1 VLLRGLW
8 PMLELGAS
16 EPLLIALVLG
26 ALERHLAGRP
36 RQALALGLLA
46 ALLRPETWPF
56 VGLYAAWVAWR
67 GDWWTRLTIAAALA
81 AVPLLWF
88 GGDHLGSG
96 DAWHGSYLARIS
108 KEATALG
115 HQSFRPH
122 AFPIAAGRGL
132 GELAAPLLAG
142 AVYACLAASPRRRT
156 FRVLTAGALALVAIV
171 GYQAVT
177 GYAGLGRFSL
187 PAAVV
192 LCVVGAAGLADA
204 ARRAAAAAGAARVGA
219 AALVAALAAPWVAAW
234 ASDLAAVRNQAVIFA
249 DAGAAAA
256 RLERSGILAACGG
269 RLAAAP
275 PAAPALAAV
284 LDRPVHRI
292 AAFGTARLVILTA
305 AGDGAYPQVGRWLR
319 SHPDRRRVRGFGAHD
334 SVRVYQ
340 ACGARLT
347 TASTRTVPDATVR

>member
-1 VLLRGLW
+1 
-8 PMLELGAS
+8 M
-16 EPLLIALVLG
+16 
-26 ALERHLAGRP
+26 
-36 RQALALGLLA
+36 
-46 ALLRPETWPF
+46 
-56 VGLYAAWVAWR
+56 YAAWVAWR
-67 GDWWTRLTIAAALA
+67 GGRGTRLAIAAALP

-88 GGDHLGSG
+88 GGDYLGSG

-108 KEATALG
+108 KEATELG
-115 HQSFRPH
+115 RQSFRPH
-122 AFPIAAGRGL
+122 AFPIATGRGL
-132 GELAAPLLAG
+132 GELAAPLLVG
-142 AVYACLAASPRRRT
+142 ALYACVVASPQRRT
-156 FRVLTAGALALVAIV
+156 FRVLTAGALALIAIV

-204 ARRAAAAAGAARVGA
+204 VRRATAAAGAARVAARVGA
-219 AALVAALAAPWVAAW
+219 AALVAVLAAPWVAAW
-234 ASDLAAVRNQAVIFA
+234 ASDLAAVRNQAVVFA
-249 DAGAAAA
+249 DARAAAA

-305 AGDGAYPQVGRWLR
+305 RGDGAYPQVGRWLR
-319 SHPDRRRVRGFGAHD
+319 SHPDRRPVRGFGAHD

-340 ACGARLT
+340 ACGTRQT
-347 TASTRTVPDATVR
+347 TASARTVADATVR